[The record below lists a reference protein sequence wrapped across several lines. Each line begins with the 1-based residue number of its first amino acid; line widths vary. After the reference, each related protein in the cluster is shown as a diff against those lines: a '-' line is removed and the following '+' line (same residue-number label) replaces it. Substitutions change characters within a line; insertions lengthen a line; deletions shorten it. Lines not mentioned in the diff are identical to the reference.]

1 MAVTPANRSQRCET
15 AEAIGQV
22 VMVADEN
29 PPGPQLSPQQKSVMP
44 NTSVEGLL
52 SLQIRLTVAKTSSP
66 HHGMAVQL
74 GKPSDNSRRRAIPM
88 EASSTSHWHRW
99 FAWRP
104 VFVET
109 RINRPLMWLRYVE
122 RRWTEGKTS
131 GLGPRW
137 IYRSIR
143 TGERR

>member
-66 HHGMAVQL
+66 HHGMAVQR
-74 GKPSDNSRRRAIPM
+74 KA
-88 EASSTSHWHRW
+88 
-99 FAWRP
+99 
-104 VFVET
+104 
-109 RINRPLMWLRYVE
+109 E
-122 RRWTEGKTS
+122 RRFEEARYPHGSVINFALALLVRVASRFRRNTNESTIDVA
-131 GLGPRW
+131 PVR
-137 IYRSIR
+137 R
-143 TGERR
+143 TKMDRRKD